1 MGGKSST
8 PSPSNS
14 ETKQKLAREKFMKAH
29 NKTFGGATISMAE
42 ARELERKGQKVVF
55 VDIRTRAEQQVSR
68 FPKSIDE
75 EEFWK
80 NKKLYKD
87 AHVVS
92 YCTIG
97 FRSGVF
103 AQKLKRMGY
112 PHIYNGEGVVLWT
125 YDEAT
130 QLVHREKD
138 GSEVPVKKV
147 HVYGN
152 EWDLAADSYE
162 TVTFST
168 TDSIATGF
176 VGTVGS
182 MLKRLWR

>member
-103 AQKLKRMGY
+103 AQKLKRM
-112 PHIYNGEGVVLWT
+112 VLHLYINSFHNFSLNRGILTSITAKALCCGHTTRRHSWST
-125 YDEAT
+125 G
-130 QLVHREKD
+130 RKM
-138 GSEVPVKKV
+138 VPKCLSRK
-147 HVYGN
+147 YMFMAMSG
-152 EWDLAADSYE
+152 
-162 TVTFST
+162 
-168 TDSIATGF
+168 I
-176 VGTVGS
+176 
-182 MLKRLWR
+182 

>member
-8 PSPSNS
+8 PVPPDS
-14 ETKQKLAREKFMKAH
+14 KAKHRLAREKFMKAH
-29 NKTFGGATISMAE
+29 SKTFGGATISMEE
-42 ARELERKGQKVVF
+42 AKELERKGQRVVF
-55 VDIRTRAEQQVSR
+55 VDIRTPAEQEVSR

-80 NKKLYKD
+80 NKDSYKD
-87 AHVVS
+87 SHVVS

-103 AQKLKRMGY
+103 AQKLKKLGY
-112 PHIYNGEGVVLWT
+112 PHVYNGEGVVLWT

-162 TVTFST
+162 TVKFSS
-168 TDSIATGF
+168 TDSVTTGF
-176 VGTVGS
+176 VGTVS
-182 MLKRLWR
+182 TMLKRLWR